1 MVGCTC
7 GISHPVVDDVPER
20 RPIADNLDLT
30 GIGST
35 TNQPVRA
42 CRSIITAVSNVCCNF
57 YRHGYSLVG
66 WKYKVCEYEVSHEKQ
81 DRFEGLRYE
90 EVLVGTSDSKTF

>member
-57 YRHGYSLVG
+57 YRHGILWSDGSTRYASTRCRMRNKTGL
-66 WKYKVCEYEVSHEKQ
+66 KV
-81 DRFEGLRYE
+81 
-90 EVLVGTSDSKTF
+90 